1 MEFRT
6 RDEGRNHIRE
16 MLIDNEVVSWL
27 TIIDYQMRVG
37 AAVARMAG
45 IAGVETHRQHRM
57 KGYMRVLFDDTVRYM
72 MDERYDVSVLFG
84 IPNFYPKFGYAVCMP
99 WPKVKVQTRDAELA
113 KSAAESTA
121 CKVRPMEPDDISA
134 IIDLYNRNNA
144 TRSLTLVRMPEYFK
158 GFTKG
163 LWWDARAEAIVVE
176 DARGGF
182 AGYAVWDK
190 SDTVVNVIEVE
201 SVNASYYPVLL
212 HEFAKQAINKR
223 CGDISLFMPPDHPFG
238 QFVLRYGCEWSIRY
252 ERHADGMMR
261 ILNQAA
267 LLEKLVPELQRRVTL
282 VPGSLQGALAIQTNL
297 GATTISIHDG
307 MVKLAPGVQANSVV
321 EMPQEKLAQL
331 VVGYRSVSDVLSD
344 GEVCSQGEVA
354 PLLSAL
360 FPQGQ
365 PYMWAADHF

>member
-1 MEFRT
+1 
-6 RDEGRNHIRE
+6 
-16 MLIDNEVVSWL
+16 
-27 TIIDYQMRVG
+27 
-37 AAVARMAG
+37 
-45 IAGVETHRQHRM
+45 
-57 KGYMRVLFDDTVRYM
+57 
-72 MDERYDVSVLFG
+72 
-84 IPNFYPKFGYAVCMP
+84 
-99 WPKVKVQTRDAELA
+99 VQTRDAELA
-113 KSAAESTA
+113 KTEMQPGAQPCT
-121 CKVRPMEPDDISA
+121 VRPLQPDDISA
-134 IIDLYNRNNA
+134 IIDLYNHNNA

-158 GFTKG
+158 GFPKG
-163 LWWDARAEAIVVE
+163 LWWGATAEAVVVE
-176 DARGGF
+176 DTRGGF

-190 SDTVVNVIEVE
+190 SDTAVNVIEVE
-201 SVNASYYPVLL
+201 SVDASYYPALL
-212 HEFAKQAINKR
+212 YEFAKQAINKR

-238 QFVLRYGCEWSIRY
+238 QFVQRYGCEWSIRY

-267 LLEKLVPELQRRVTL
+267 LFEKLTPELQRCV
-282 VPGSLQGALAIQTNL
+282 ALAPGNPQGVLAIHTNL

-307 MVKLAPGVQANSVV
+307 MVKLTPSVHADSVV

-331 VVGYRSVSDVLSD
+331 VAGYRSVSDVLSD